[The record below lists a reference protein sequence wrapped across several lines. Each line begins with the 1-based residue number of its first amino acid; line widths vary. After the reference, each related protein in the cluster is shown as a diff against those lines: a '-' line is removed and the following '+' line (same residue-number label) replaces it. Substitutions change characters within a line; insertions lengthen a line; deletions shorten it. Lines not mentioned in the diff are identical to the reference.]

1 MKKIWKYLKM
11 LPIIVYP
18 YLYMLAILVVFVVAI
33 IEDSTTQ
40 SYDYTMLAMVM
51 SILLALVIT
60 VLCLIL
66 SIFNSIRSGI
76 NAYGIS
82 APVKLN
88 LMIKCIQIPAYII
101 NFVIGLIGLL
111 MSIWGIGII
120 GLMIIIDLC
129 TILLTGTN
137 NIGTCVNLY
146 RNKILTKKEE
156 LLFLLLSYIYV
167 LDVIVAFYLIFKVKK
182 NKLINSEDM
191 QNE

>member
-76 NAYGIS
+76 NVYGIS

-182 NKLINSEDM
+182 NKLMNSENM